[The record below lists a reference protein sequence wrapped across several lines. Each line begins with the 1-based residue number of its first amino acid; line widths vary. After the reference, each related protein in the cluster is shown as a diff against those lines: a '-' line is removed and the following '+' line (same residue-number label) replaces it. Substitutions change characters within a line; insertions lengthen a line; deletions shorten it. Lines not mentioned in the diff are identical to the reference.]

1 MQQDSDIY
9 IYILHMYIWY
19 KYYTFLIFINK
30 AISKTS
36 QTHANFVN

>member
-9 IYILHMYIWY
+9 IHMYAYIIY
-19 KYYTFLIFINK
+19 EYYTFLIFINK

-36 QTHANFVN
+36 QTHANLVN